1 MPGVAL
7 RVTANPLF
15 NSWASSDRPPLGR
28 FAAAGDGYA
37 LTGDLTIKGVTLPI
51 TFDTTFNGSETFPVD
66 GSTHYGFSASATV
79 SRTEFNMNALIP
91 VLSDKVKLELEAQF
105 VHPAG

>member
-1 MPGVAL
+1 MTSRSKGSPY
-7 RVTANPLF
+7 RSPST
-15 NSWASSDRPPLGR
+15 RPST
-28 FAAAGDGYA
+28 D
-37 LTGDLTIKGVTLPI
+37 
-51 TFDTTFNGSETFPVD
+51 SETFPVD

-79 SRTEFNMNALIP
+79 SRTAFNMNTLIP